1 MLLIHLR
8 MTGSLRH
15 STNGLDDDPHRRA
28 LIRLDDG
35 SDLAYRDVRR
45 FGTWLL
51 LEPGE
56 LAPYLAPRLGEEPLE
71 MPDGLIP
78 QRTDEPLI
86 TLAMKANL
94 RRWLELEM
102 LDAKIGGLLDPGA
115 GVVQKKQ

>member
-1 MLLIHLR
+1 
-8 MTGSLRH
+8 
-15 STNGLDDDPHRRA
+15 
-28 LIRLDDG
+28 
-35 SDLAYRDVRR
+35 
-45 FGTWLL
+45 
-51 LEPGE
+51 
-56 LAPYLAPRLGEEPLE
+56 

-78 QRTDEPLI
+78 QRTDAPLI